1 MVESHVFLFHYDEEV
16 ALFLFL
22 FHNDFEVVD
31 LDLTEAY

>member
-16 ALFLFL
+16 ALFLF
-22 FHNDFEVVD
+22 HNDSEVVD